1 MNQFKVSITNIIVGS
16 IYCNARSIHE
26 KRWWFYFDVFNCRSV
41 INQSTRRY
49 SSTDYSKQGHK
60 KCINYY
66 CKLKYRCSI
75 QVPMIIVGNKCDLDN
90 DRIISVE
97 QGERISRLFSNNC
110 TFIETSAT
118 RDINVQMVIIRY
130 SLRLFVN
137 RKSNILS
144 FYSYFFF

>member
-1 MNQFKVSITNIIVGS
+1 
-16 IYCNARSIHE
+16 
-26 KRWWFYFDVFNCRSV
+26 
-41 INQSTRRY
+41 
-49 SSTDYSKQGHK
+49 
-60 KCINYY
+60 
-66 CKLKYRCSI
+66 
-75 QVPMIIVGNKCDLDN
+75 MIIVGNKCDLDN

-110 TFIETSAT
+110 TFIETTAT